1 MEDMEL
7 FLTVIASVV
16 TVVVWVCFVLL
27 LQKAGKRKS
36 NKFFAVIQEYRE
48 SEEPKKVFLFG
59 FVESFLW
66 LVLISVVDCLICHQ
80 SIPIWIDILVCLG
93 LALVFGLLRVF
104 YFSLKKTKY
113 NNRKN
118 D

>member
-1 MEDMEL
+1 MEL
-7 FLTVIASVV
+7 FSTVITSVV
-16 TVVVWVCFVLL
+16 AIVVWGCLDLL

-36 NKFFAVIQEYRE
+36 NKFFAAIQEYRE

-59 FVESFLW
+59 FVESFL
-66 LVLISVVDCLICHQ
+66 LLILISVVDCLICHQ

-113 NNRKN
+113 SNRKN

>member
-16 TVVVWVCFVLL
+16 TVVVWVCLDLL

-36 NKFFAVIQEYRE
+36 NKFFAAIQEYRE

-80 SIPIWIDILVCLG
+80 SIPIWIDILFCLG
-93 LALVFGLLRVF
+93 LALVFGLLMVF
-104 YFSLKKTKY
+104 YFSPKKTKY
-113 NNRKN
+113 NK
-118 D
+118 

>member
-7 FLTVIASVV
+7 FSTVIASVV
-16 TVVVWVCFVLL
+16 TVVVWVCLDLF

-36 NKFFAVIQEYRE
+36 NKFFAAIQEYRE

-80 SIPIWIDILVCLG
+80 SIPIWIDILFCLG

-113 NNRKN
+113 NK
-118 D
+118 